1 MSVQSLGGG
10 GKDNVSE
17 PNNSS
22 SLSLAYILSKSIPTV
37 PFKWS
42 FSSFETFGA
51 FSGSR
56 TSPPWSY
63 VPTLHNASAYV
74 LLLFFLNF
82 RLSVIFLL

>member
-42 FSSFETFGA
+42 FSSLETFGG

-63 VPTLHNASAYV
+63 VPTLHNDV
-74 LLLFFLNF
+74 LLLFFFLNF

>member
-10 GKDNVSE
+10 EKDNASE

-42 FSSFETFGA
+42 FSSLETFGA

-63 VPTLHNASAYV
+63 VPTLMSYTCV